1 MQVTTGSVHGLL
13 VFTPTPHRDERGF
26 FSRTFDAEIAQAH
39 GVDPHGFTQDSL
51 SRSARGVIRGL
62 HLRSGNGEAKL
73 VRCSY
78 GAVFDVVLDLRP
90 DSPTFLRWESFELRD
105 DSCRSIYIPAGCAH
119 GFQALSE
126 PADVAY
132 RIDRPHDP
140 AEDIAIAFDDPQLAI
155 PWPLPPT
162 LLSERDRA
170 ALPLSTV
177 VGNRSLR
184 VVTKPLDGAEEPG
197 R

>member
-1 MQVTTGSVHGLL
+1 MQVTTAAVHGLL

-26 FSRTFDAEIAQAH
+26 FSRTFDAETARAH
-39 GVDPHGFTQDSL
+39 GVDPHRFSQDSV

-62 HLRSGNGEAKL
+62 HLRSGKGEAKL

-78 GAVFDVVLDLRP
+78 GAVFDVVVDLRP

-105 DSCRSIYIPAGCAH
+105 DTCRSIYIPAGCAH

-140 AEDIAIAFDDPQLAI
+140 TEDVAIAFDDPQLGI

-162 LLSERDRA
+162 LVSERDRT

-177 VGNRSLR
+177 VGNRALHIS
-184 VVTKPLDGAEEPG
+184 GAEP
-197 R
+197 RQ